1 MREAAIFMP
10 SEAHRHPEVE
20 MPNFVI
26 AFPVRPGK
34 EEELSKF
41 CNTAMRERKKEFRA
55 SEARL
60 GIPKESWFI
69 QETPQGRMVLISF
82 ESKDPLKSLGAFG
95 ASKDPFDVRFKE
107 KVRETTGVD
116 LNQPPAGPLPKE
128 VLTFER

>member
-1 MREAAIFMP
+1 MDT
-10 SEAHRHPEVE
+10 
-20 MPNFVI
+20 PNFCI

-34 EEELSKF
+34 EDELAAF
-41 CNTAMRERKKEFRA
+41 CDTAMRDRKKEFKA

-69 QETPQGRMVLISF
+69 QETPQGKMVLISF

-95 ASKDPFDVRFKE
+95 ASKDPFDVWFKE
-107 KVRETTGVD
+107 KVKETTGVD